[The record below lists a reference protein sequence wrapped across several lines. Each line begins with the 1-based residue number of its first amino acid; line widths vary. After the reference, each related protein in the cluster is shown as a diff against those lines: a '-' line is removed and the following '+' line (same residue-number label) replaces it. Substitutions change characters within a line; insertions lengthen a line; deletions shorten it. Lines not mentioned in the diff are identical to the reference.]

1 MNALDRKLIRD
12 LIRLWPQAMAIAL
25 VMACGVATLILGVG
39 SHASLEGSRDA
50 YYERNRFAHVFATVT
65 RAPNWLEA
73 EIERIPGVAAVETR
87 IKKIA
92 IIDVPGLIEPASGIF
107 VSLPDVTPQVLNTL
121 YMRIGRTPTPGSDRE
136 IVVNEAFAEAH
147 GFRLGDTF
155 SAILNGKSRTLV
167 IVGIALSPEFIYA
180 IGPWDVVPDN
190 RRLAVAWMSEEALAA
205 AYDLEGA
212 FSDVTVQLLRDGS
225 QDLVIDE
232 LDALLSDYGSR
243 GAYPRKDQISHAFV
257 DAELQQ
263 LEVMSRVLPP
273 IFLLVAAFLVN
284 MTMNRLIALERE
296 QIGLLKALGYGAVPI
311 ASHYLKF
318 VAAIALIGTVIG
330 AVAGT
335 WLGTGL
341 TRLFGNFYHF
351 PFLIF
356 DRDPSI
362 YVIATLVAVASAVA
376 GALKAVLSVAGLAP
390 AVAMRPPAPPVY
402 KRSLVERS
410 GILDGLEQS
419 RMMVVRNL
427 LRWPVRAAMT
437 SLGMAFAVAVLIAS
451 LWPLDS
457 VDFMIDVTYFQSERQ
472 DASINFSEIQPY
484 AALFEARR
492 LPGVLTAEPY
502 RSLDV
507 RVTHGHLERRV
518 GLMGKPVWADLSRV
532 LDRSLEPIRVPETGV
547 TLTEMLAQLLEA
559 EIGDLVEV
567 EVLDGASR
575 IVEVP
580 VTAIAQGYMG
590 LSAFMNIDEVNR
602 LNREAAV
609 ITGVHLS
616 IDDGD
621 REALLSRLKEIPSAS
636 FIALQKVSLEKFK
649 ETIAENI
656 GISTAVYTGL
666 AMIIAFGVVYNAARI
681 SLSERGRELASLRVL
696 GFTRGEVS
704 TILLAELAILTLLAQ
719 PVGWLLGYLFA
730 AGMVQGFESE
740 LYRIPFVIAPKTFAF
755 ASLVVAG
762 AAVISALLVRRRI
775 DRLDMIEVLKTRE

>member
-1 MNALDRKLIRD
+1 MNVLDRKLVRD
-12 LIRLWPQAMAIAL
+12 LIRLWPQALAIAL
-25 VMACGVATLILGVG
+25 VMACGVATLILGIG
-39 SHASLEGSRDA
+39 AHASLEGSRDA

-65 RAPNWLEA
+65 RAPNWLEG
-73 EIERIPGVAAVETR
+73 EIAQIPGVAAAETR

-92 IIDVPGLIEPASGIF
+92 IIDVPDLVEPASGIF
-107 VSLPDVTPQVLNTL
+107 VSMPDVTPQVLNTL

-136 IVVNEAFAEAH
+136 VVVNEAFADAH
-147 GFRLGDTF
+147 GLRLGDTF

-167 IVGIALSPEFIYA
+167 IVGVALSPEFIYA
-180 IGPWDVVPDN
+180 IGPWDMVPDD
-190 RRLAVAWMSEEALAA
+190 RRLAVVWMSEEALAA

-212 FSDVTVQLLRDGS
+212 FSDVTVQLLRDAS
-225 QDLVIDE
+225 EDVVIDE

-243 GAYPRKDQISHAFV
+243 GAYPRKDQVSHAFV

-296 QIGLLKALGYGAVPI
+296 QIGLLKALGYGGWPVAM
-311 ASHYLKF
+311 HYLKF
-318 VAAIALIGTVIG
+318 VAAIALVGTIIG
-330 AVAGT
+330 AAAGT
-335 WLGTGL
+335 WLGAGL
-341 TRLFGNFYHF
+341 TRLYGSFYHF

-376 GALKAVLSVAGLAP
+376 GALKAVWGVVELAP

-402 KRSLVERS
+402 KRSLLERS
-410 GILDGLEQS
+410 GILNGLEQS

-457 VDFMIDVTYFQSERQ
+457 VDFMIDVTYFQAERQ
-472 DASINFSEIQPY
+472 DASINFTEIQPY

-507 RVTHGHLERRV
+507 RVSHGHLERRV
-518 GLMGKPVWADLSRV
+518 GLMGKPVTADLSRV
-532 LDRSLEPIRVPETGV
+532 LDRDLDPIRVPETGV
-547 TLTEMLAQLLEA
+547 TLTEMLAELLEVD
-559 EIGDLVEV
+559 IGDVIEI

-575 IVEVP
+575 IVKVP

-590 LSAFMNIDEVNR
+590 LSAYMNLDEVNR
-602 LNREAAV
+602 LNREATV

-616 IDDGD
+616 IDAGERD
-621 REALLSRLKEIPSAS
+621 ALLSRLKEIPSAS

-656 GISTAVYTGL
+656 GISTFVYTAL

-719 PVGWLLGYLFA
+719 PVGWLLGYAFA
-730 AGMVQGFESE
+730 ALMVQGFESE
-740 LYRIPFVIAPKTFAF
+740 LYRIPFIIAPKTFAN
-755 ASLVVAG
+755 ASLVVVL

-775 DRLDMIEVLKTRE
+775 DNLDMIEVLKTRE